1 MMPAANPKVAEF
13 AIRFI
18 PTVSHHRRKKGLS
31 ADSAIPATFFFF
43 SSRRRHT
50 SYCRDWS
57 SDVCSSDLIGRRP
70 WLALAASSLWLPAAR
85 AQAPIVIKFSHVV
98 APDTPKGKG
107 AERFR
112 QLAEE
117 RTQGRVKVDRKSV
130 VWGRRV

>member
-57 SDVCSSDLIGRRP
+57 SDVCSSDLNEVVGEWSCAYTPRGGGHRRIFRGTEWYVIASGRI
-70 WLALAASSLWLPAAR
+70 AEVR
-85 AQAPIVIKFSHVV
+85 AYYQYH
-98 APDTPKGKG
+98 PDRDCELGEF
-107 AERFR
+107 AYRERGYLCR
-112 QLAEE
+112 
-117 RTQGRVKVDRKSV
+117 
-130 VWGRRV
+130 